1 MEIEGCQRVDKKF
14 SDGTLWCLVTISY
27 RLLLV
32 TSSKPCENWNWR
44 AADWYGDE
52 KGLGRTGAGESGLM
66 FRYYCTMEKCGG
78 KHCPIEYSQFCSSR
92 LARTSNDLFHDFSSM
107 NELINKCFRRKPF
120 SYRIVSWPII
130 ISIDIH
136 SMIEISIFWGVLS
149 KGLLPIFKEECIS
162 NIVASTLSADSA
174 GQT

>member
-1 MEIEGCQRVDKKF
+1 MSRYDLVSIITCYQLEI
-14 SDGTLWCLVTISY
+14 LWKLKLARGRLIRGWKGIRKNGGGRKWINVS
-27 RLLLV
+27 LLLYDG
-32 TSSKPCENWNWR
+32 KMWR
-44 AADWYGDE
+44 D
-52 KGLGRTGAGESGLM
+52 R
-66 FRYYCTMEKCGG
+66 G

-136 SMIEISIFWGVLS
+136 SISRFRSFGVFYRNDCCRYLRRSVYPILS
-149 KGLLPIFKEECIS
+149 HRHYRRILPVKRNCQRE
-162 NIVASTLSADSA
+162 L
-174 GQT
+174 

>member
-1 MEIEGCQRVDKKF
+1 MSRYDLVSIITCYQLE
-14 SDGTLWCLVTISY
+14 TLWKLKLARGRLIRGWKGIRKNGGGRKWINVS
-27 RLLLV
+27 LLLYDG
-32 TSSKPCENWNWR
+32 KMWR
-44 AADWYGDE
+44 D
-52 KGLGRTGAGESGLM
+52 R
-66 FRYYCTMEKCGG
+66 G

-120 SYRIVSWPII
+120 SYRIVANNN
-130 ISIDIH
+130 IDRYTFN
-136 SMIEISIFWGVLS
+136 IEISIFWGVLS
-149 KGLLPIFKEECIS
+149 KRLLPIFKEECIS